1 MNRRRVPGC
10 DAKSAADAGPSF
22 TPCNLSPPLP
32 WYITQQMGPFHRL
45 SIVTVTDVITCCMLT
60 QHEKKSGTFNSRGQ
74 ICAKK
79 PLSRL
84 APSND
89 GIPICT
95 GPACI
100 LGSFSVQCIVRKRE
114 GKWDGQCGTRREENL
129 GRVGGGGLQ
138 IYPLPFTHMHI
149 TPERQKQQPPNRC
162 RQMQV
167 CVWAFVTA
175 RTTHTPTRAIRFGP
189 ALHPSSSPQ
198 GPKSSSSQ
206 KPSMTAGKF

>member
-129 GRVGGGGLQ
+129 GRVFKS
-138 IYPLPFTHMHI
+138 IPYHSRTCTSH
-149 TPERQKQQPPNRC
+149 PNDKSSNHPTDVGRC
-162 RQMQV
+162 RSV
-167 CVWAFVTA
+167 CGHLLPHGPH
-175 RTTHTPTRAIRFGP
+175 THQHVPSALGLLCIPLLVPRDPSPHP
-189 ALHPSSSPQ
+189 AKSPQ
-198 GPKSSSSQ
+198 
-206 KPSMTAGKF
+206 